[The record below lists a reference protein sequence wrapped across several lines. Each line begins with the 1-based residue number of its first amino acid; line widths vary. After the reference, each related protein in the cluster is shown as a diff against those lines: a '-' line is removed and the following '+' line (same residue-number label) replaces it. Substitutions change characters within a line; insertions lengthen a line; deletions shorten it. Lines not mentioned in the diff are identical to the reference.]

1 MESAVSVKS
10 EHKGCSLLSFGRWVF
25 GEVSFEGMV
34 SSLEVAG
41 LVAGFPG
48 WHQGAF
54 WKKPGLE
61 A

>member
-1 MESAVSVKS
+1 MSVKS